1 MAIRPDIAAVDQ
13 RGLGA
18 CENHGGRMAMSPS
31 LLRIATIAFM
41 LLPLAARGEPI
52 TLKLAYYSSDQ
63 TRSYS
68 MAIKAFVDAV
78 NADAQGGLTIETYAG
93 GVLGKDSSQQAQ
105 LIRDGKADMAY
116 VVLGAAASQF
126 PDHEVMELPGI
137 FRDMREATWV
147 DGRIL
152 DSGIVGGYDDFF
164 VVASLATEPEGIHT
178 RVPIASLADL
188 RGRRIRANNPIEASA
203 LAMLGMSPVV
213 LPIVKTPE
221 AISRG
226 TIDGA
231 ATALGPLIDFGLGR
245 VVTYHYF
252 LPLGAS
258 VRSLLMSRKTF
269 ASLPKPGQDV
279 IRKYSGSWLTDRF
292 VDGDEAYNTGL
303 IEQLKA
309 DPMRTVIFPSQSDLD
324 LAGEAFRALRAEW
337 AEARPRNH
345 LLLDTVEAEASKYRS
360 DR

>member
-1 MAIRPDIAAVDQ
+1 MLV
-13 RGLGA
+13 
-18 CENHGGRMAMSPS
+18 S
-31 LLRIATIAFM
+31 LLRGATIALL
-41 LLPLAARGEPI
+41 LLPLAALGGPI
-52 TLKLAYYSSDQ
+52 KLKLAYFSSDQ

-68 MAIKAFVDAV
+68 MAIKKFVDAV
-78 NADAQGGLTIETYAG
+78 NADEEGGLTIETYTG
-93 GVLGKDSSQQAQ
+93 GTLGKDTSQQAQ
-105 LIRDGKADMAY
+105 LIRAGTADMAY
-116 VVLGAAASQF
+116 VVLGTVASQF
-126 PDHEVMELPGI
+126 PDHEVMELPGL

-147 DGRIL
+147 NNRIL

-164 VVASLATEPEGIHT
+164 VIASLATEPEGIHT

-188 RGRRIRANNPIEASA
+188 RGKRIRANNPIEASA

-231 ATALGPLIDFGLGR
+231 ATALGPLTDFGLGR

-252 LPLGAS
+252 LHLGAS

-269 ASLPKPGQDV
+269 TSLPKAGQDV
-279 IRKYSGSWLTDRF
+279 IRKYSGSWLTDHF
-292 VDGDEAYNTGL
+292 VDGDEAYNTVL

-309 DPMRTVIFPSQSDLD
+309 DPSRTVIFPSQPDID
-324 LAGEAFRALRAEW
+324 VAREAFRALRTEW
-337 AEARPRNH
+337 AEARPHNR
-345 LLLDTVEAEASKYRS
+345 LLLDAVDAEISKYRS